1 MRRNAVLI
9 ALWIVALVLLG
20 CAGFAVPMDLAIAI
34 VFGWVWYLIR
44 VVPQVGVAWDG
55 VLTAAVCL
63 VLFLAGSHAVLA
75 WLYEHLGSEAEKG
88 DPAPR
93 RWKPR
98 WTAALGLLI
107 VLMFV
112 AGLST
117 AGIVHQAGWL
127 LTSPEPLVH
136 SGMGAVIRR
145 AISTNNLKGIG
156 LALDNYH
163 AAHRS
168 YPPGGTFDG
177 NGQPLH
183 GWQAMLLPFLEQQRL
198 YDRIDF
204 SVPWD
209 HPRNA
214 DAYRTEIPGFLYPSP
229 IDRRDRRGYVLSC
242 YAGNADM
249 LGGDVAR
256 KESDVKDGTSSTFMA
271 GEAAGEFQPWGYP
284 ANWRD
289 PALGINR
296 SPRGFGGPSP
306 GGANFL
312 FADGSVHF
320 LKNTIDPRVFRALS
334 TPAGGEKVSPGE
346 Y

>member
-1 MRRNAVLI
+1 MKFGGVGI
-9 ALWIVALVLLG
+9 VLWIVALVLLA
-20 CAGFAVPMDLAIAI
+20 CAGFALPIDLAIAI
-34 VFGWVWYLIR
+34 VFGWVFYLVR
-44 VVPQVGVAWDG
+44 VVPHIGVAWDA
-55 VLTAAVCL
+55 VITAAVCL
-63 VLFLAGSHAVLA
+63 ILFLAGSHAVLA
-75 WLYEHLGSEAEKG
+75 WLYGYLANDADKG
-88 DPAPR
+88 DSTPR

-98 WTAALGLLI
+98 WTAALGMLI
-107 VLMFV
+107 ILMFV
-112 AGLST
+112 AGLSA

-127 LTSPEPLVH
+127 LTSREPLVQSD
-136 SGMGAVIRR
+136 SGAMRR
-145 AISTNNLKGIG
+145 AISTNHLKDIG
-156 LALDNYH
+156 VALANYH
-163 AAHRS
+163 EAHRS
-168 YPPGGTFDG
+168 YPPGGLFDG

-183 GWQAMLLPFLEQQRL
+183 GWQAMLLPFLEQQKL

-214 DAYRTEIPGFLYPSP
+214 DVYRTEIPGFLYPFTFET
-229 IDRRDRRGYVLSC
+229 RDRRGYALSF
-242 YAGNADM
+242 YAGNAEV

-256 KESDVKDGTSSTFMA
+256 KVSDMKDGTSSTFMA

-289 PALGINR
+289 PVLGINR
-296 SPRGFGGPSP
+296 SPRGFGGPWPP

-334 TPAGGEKVSPGE
+334 TPTGGDRISAGE

>member
-1 MRRNAVLI
+1 MKFGEVLI
-9 ALWIVALVLLG
+9 VLGIVLVLCSLLG
-20 CAGFAVPMDLAIAI
+20 IFLPLDLAIAI
-34 VFGWVWYLIR
+34 VLGWVWYLGR
-44 VVPQVGVAWDG
+44 VVPEVGVAWDG

-75 WLYEHLGSEAEKG
+75 WLYRHLRNDADRG

-98 WTAALGLLI
+98 WTAALGMLI
-107 VLMFV
+107 ILMFV
-112 AGLST
+112 AGLSA

-127 LTSPEPLVH
+127 LTSREPLVQSD
-136 SGMGAVIRR
+136 SGAMRR
-145 AISTNNLKGIG
+145 AISTNHLKEIG
-156 LALDNYH
+156 LALHNYH
-163 AAHRS
+163 QAHRS
-168 YPPGGTFDG
+168 FPPGGTFDG

-209 HPRNA
+209 HPGNA
-214 DAYRTEIPGFLYPSP
+214 EVYRTEIPGFLYPSRL
-229 IDRRDRRGYVLSC
+229 DTRDRRGYALSF
-242 YAGNADM
+242 YAGNADV

-256 KESDVKDGTSSTFMA
+256 KESDLKDGTSSTFMA

-296 SPRGFGGPSP
+296 SPPGFGGPSP
-306 GGANFL
+306 VGACFL
-312 FADGSVHF
+312 FADGTVHF

-334 TPAGGEKVSPGE
+334 TPAGGEKVSAEE

>member
-1 MRRNAVLI
+1 MMRSVVLI

-20 CAGFAVPMDLAIAI
+20 CMGFAVPIDLAIAV
-34 VFGWVWYLIR
+34 VFGWVLYLLR
-44 VVPQVGVAWDG
+44 VVPHVGVAWDG
-55 VLTAAVCL
+55 VITAAVCL
-63 VLFLAGSHAVLA
+63 VLFLTGSHAVLA
-75 WLYEHLGSEAEKG
+75 WLYGHLGGDVEKG
-88 DPAPR
+88 DPTSR
-93 RWKPR
+93 RWKLR
-98 WTAALGLLI
+98 WTAALGMLI
-107 VLMFV
+107 ILMFV
-112 AGLST
+112 AGLSA
-117 AGIVHQAGWL
+117 AGIVHQVGWL
-127 LTSPEPLVH
+127 LTSREPLVQ
-136 SGMGAVIRR
+136 SDSVAMPR
-145 AISTNNLKGIG
+145 AISTNHLKEIG
-156 LALDNYH
+156 LALLNYRE
-163 AAHRS
+163 AHRS
-168 YPPGGTFDG
+168 YPPGGLFDG
-177 NGQPLH
+177 NGQALH
-183 GWQAMLLPFLEQQRL
+183 GWQAMLLPFLEQPKL
-198 YDRIDF
+198 HDRIDF

-214 DAYRTEIPGFLYPSP
+214 EVYRTEIPGFLYPSRL
-229 IDRRDRRGYVLSC
+229 DTRDRRGYALSF
-242 YAGNADM
+242 YAGNADV

-256 KESDVKDGTSSTFMA
+256 KESDLKDGTSNTFMA

-334 TPAGGEKVSPGE
+334 TPAGGDRVSAEE